1 MASPSY
7 ELLPRVLGQMADY
20 VVGKAWWVLCCAA
33 VVASMCWVYA
43 FANLGINTDTTEMLS
58 ADLPFRQAQ
67 EQYQQLF
74 PQNTNSIV
82 IVVEANTPEMAHAA
96 VKTLNGRLRD
106 ETEHIKS
113 VYTPFGGA
121 FFETHSL
128 LFLDLPELEQLAESV
143 AESKPFI
150 DQLIRDL
157 SLSGLFMMLSDSYD
171 QTGWVNESLAD
182 AFFLRMAEAIQSTL
196 AGLDY
201 ILAWHSVILKQDL
214 KTSQTLR
221 FLLVQPHLDYQ
232 KWLPAGEALQRIHQ
246 VIDDSQLLGIPGVRI
261 RVTGEVA
268 LAHEE
273 LQVVSRRAGIAALLA
288 LLMVSGTLLIAF
300 RSWRLMFATLV
311 TLLVGLA
318 LSAAFA
324 TMAVGQLNIISLAF
338 AVLFVGLAVDYAIH
352 LSLRYQELLGLESEP
367 DQAIRKSIQEVGP
380 ALMLCAVTTGL
391 GFYSFVPTNYAGMS
405 ELGLISGTSM
415 FIGLVVSLTV
425 LPAIFKVLPLP
436 QKERGNLPSAHGLN
450 PIYQF
455 PIRHGGAIRWG
466 TLFLIVGSLF
476 LLPQASFDRN
486 PHNLRDPHV
495 ESVQTLD
502 HLLEDGTGV
511 PWTLTY
517 VTSNDDGVIP
527 QIAQLEELES
537 VDRVV
542 TLQNFV
548 PTQQIGKFF
557 LLEELAEW
565 FLPESA
571 NLGFGKSPKEPDAFR
586 PTLELLLSK
595 LEQHI
600 GHGKPMQDS
609 SPAIR
614 LRDQIRN
621 LLTHL
626 DSMDKE
632 SQQGFVDRLKTSLLG
647 SVPTGP
653 IDIAEAKK
661 KGPVTQD
668 DLPQELSERW
678 VTEEGSYRMEVYPK
692 KDLRDTVAL
701 EQFVNEVRSIAPQ
714 VTGLPVIYLE
724 GGNEVAWAFRQAFV
738 TALMVILI
746 ILLIVFR
753 NVWDTLLVI
762 LPLCLAAFLLVAYT
776 VIFDMPFNY
785 ANTIALPLLFGL
797 GADSGIHIVER
808 MRRRPTQCE
817 AFLRSSTIR
826 GVFFSSLT
834 TILSFSNL
842 AYTSHIGVSSM
853 GQLLTLGV
861 LLTLIG
867 CLVVLPA
874 FLYRSP
880 LWPAK
885 TAM

>member
-1 MASPSY
+1 
-7 ELLPRVLGQMADY
+7 
-20 VVGKAWWVLCCAA
+20 
-33 VVASMCWVYA
+33 MCWVYA

-113 VYTPFGGA
+113 VYTPFGGP

-150 DQLIRDL
+150 DQLIQDL

-171 QTGWVNESLAD
+171 QTGWINESLAD

-273 LQVVSRRAGIAALLA
+273 LQVVSRRAGIAAILA

-380 ALMLCAVTTGL
+380 ALMLCVADPLVEAD
-391 GFYSFVPTNYAGMS
+391 PPP
-405 ELGLISGTSM
+405 
-415 FIGLVVSLTV
+415 VVSASKSGAV
-425 LPAIFKVLPLP
+425 S
-436 QKERGNLPSAHGLN
+436 PS
-450 PIYQF
+450 
-455 PIRHGGAIRWG
+455 
-466 TLFLIVGSLF
+466 
-476 LLPQASFDRN
+476 
-486 PHNLRDPHV
+486 
-495 ESVQTLD
+495 
-502 HLLEDGTGV
+502 
-511 PWTLTY
+511 
-517 VTSNDDGVIP
+517 
-527 QIAQLEELES
+527 
-537 VDRVV
+537 
-542 TLQNFV
+542 
-548 PTQQIGKFF
+548 
-557 LLEELAEW
+557 
-565 FLPESA
+565 
-571 NLGFGKSPKEPDAFR
+571 
-586 PTLELLLSK
+586 
-595 LEQHI
+595 
-600 GHGKPMQDS
+600 
-609 SPAIR
+609 
-614 LRDQIRN
+614 
-621 LLTHL
+621 
-626 DSMDKE
+626 
-632 SQQGFVDRLKTSLLG
+632 
-647 SVPTGP
+647 
-653 IDIAEAKK
+653 
-661 KGPVTQD
+661 
-668 DLPQELSERW
+668 
-678 VTEEGSYRMEVYPK
+678 
-692 KDLRDTVAL
+692 
-701 EQFVNEVRSIAPQ
+701 
-714 VTGLPVIYLE
+714 
-724 GGNEVAWAFRQAFV
+724 
-738 TALMVILI
+738 
-746 ILLIVFR
+746 
-753 NVWDTLLVI
+753 
-762 LPLCLAAFLLVAYT
+762 
-776 VIFDMPFNY
+776 
-785 ANTIALPLLFGL
+785 
-797 GADSGIHIVER
+797 
-808 MRRRPTQCE
+808 
-817 AFLRSSTIR
+817 
-826 GVFFSSLT
+826 
-834 TILSFSNL
+834 
-842 AYTSHIGVSSM
+842 
-853 GQLLTLGV
+853 
-861 LLTLIG
+861 
-867 CLVVLPA
+867 
-874 FLYRSP
+874 
-880 LWPAK
+880 
-885 TAM
+885 